1 MRETP
6 INQEI
11 KKRQESDNRS
21 QTSHLLHFLKI
32 MANSPKG
39 SKILAAVAASL
50 SVTSAVTELI
60 TIPAHATLADSEVQA
75 LNPRYQKYGTCP
87 TDSPCYILE
96 TRIIRAKVAD
106 PSEVSGDEN
115 YILPIWA
122 IVDGMGVNPHPHV
135 LSTGSEDIF
144 RINVSKRT
152 IGGERGSNMGTMFW
166 QRKTSSWVDLQNRDP
181 NAYRLH
187 LNKDFVIPI
196 SRERWSSEGLIFS
209 TTMMEHDNS
218 QGRDID
224 RAYLQMARKVQS
236 GLLQGATQARARL
249 NNPTYYGDAMKA
261 TEKFVKEAAPIAAKA
276 YATYQTGGAAAAAGT
291 TDLDTVTNLFKN
303 LWQGLAK
310 LDKDDVGQQV
320 SVYIPFASLRPGVE
334 KKQQVCG
341 KTDPTAINTGRFCVE
356 IGVKLTPYSAK
367 RTPSAFDKARQAGD
381 AGSSNQPAPGN
392 NQPPAA
398 GSTPGSNNQDTAC
411 ANSSTYMGVW
421 SFKDL
426 ATNKYARGGVTA
438 EGRNDLVGALGTA
451 VSNPNRA
458 WESFR
463 LYSIPGVAGGRRLQN
478 TIDGRWLETVNN
490 TGSLLLHG
498 PVRTCRTSTKDMQ
511 WRVVPVAGQRG
522 VYKLQNLRSN
532 QFVRVTPGGLLK
544 ANASEAQATP
554 FSWNKY

>member
-1 MRETP
+1 
-6 INQEI
+6 
-11 KKRQESDNRS
+11 
-21 QTSHLLHFLKI
+21 
-32 MANSPKG
+32 MANSNRRTCIFSALATSLSITSAMTG
-39 SKILAAVAASL
+39 LAAL
-50 SVTSAVTELI
+50 
-60 TIPAHATLADSEVQA
+60 PAHATLSDADVQS
-75 LNPRYQKYGTCP
+75 LNPRLQKYGSCP

-135 LSTGSEDIF
+135 LSTGSADIF
-144 RINVSKRT
+144 RVNIANRT
-152 IGGERGSNMGTMFW
+152 IGGDRGSNMGTMFW
-166 QRKTSSWVDLQNRDP
+166 QRETSSWADLQSRDP
-181 NAYRLH
+181 NAYKLH

-236 GLLQGATQARARL
+236 GLLQGATQARAQL

-261 TEKFVKEAAPIAAKA
+261 TEKFVKDAAPIAAKA
-276 YATYQTGGAAAAAGT
+276 YAAYQTGGAAAAAGT

-320 SVYIPFASLRPGVE
+320 SVYIPFASLQPGIE

-341 KTDPTAINTGRFCVE
+341 KTDPTASNTGRFCVE
-356 IGVKLTPYSAK
+356 IGVRLTPYSNK
-367 RTPSAFDKARQAGD
+367 TTPSAFDKARQSKGVGNSNQQGPSTNQPP
-381 AGSSNQPAPGN
+381 AGSSNQGN
-392 NQPPAA
+392 N
-398 GSTPGSNNQDTAC
+398 SQDTAC
-411 ANSSTYMGVW
+411 ANPKTDMGIW

-426 ATNKYARGGVTA
+426 NTNKYVRGGITA

-451 VSNPNRA
+451 VSNPNSA

-463 LYSIPGVAGGRRLQN
+463 LYSIPGVEGGRRLQN

-498 PVRTCRTSTKDMQ
+498 PVRSCNTSTKDMQ
-511 WRVVPVAGQRG
+511 WRVVPVPGQRG
-522 VYKLQNLRSN
+522 VYKLQNLESN
-532 QFVRVTPGGLLK
+532 QFVRITPGGLVK

-554 FSWNKY
+554 FGWNKY

>member
-1 MRETP
+1 
-6 INQEI
+6 
-11 KKRQESDNRS
+11 
-21 QTSHLLHFLKI
+21 
-32 MANSPKG
+32 MANSNRR
-39 SKILAAVAASL
+39 SRIASALATSL
-50 SVTSAVTELI
+50 SITSAVTGLSA
-60 TIPAHATLADSEVQA
+60 IPAHATLSDADVQS
-75 LNPRYQKYGTCP
+75 LNPRFQKYGSCP

-122 IVDGMGVNPHPHV
+122 IVDGMGVNPHPHI
-135 LSTGSEDIF
+135 LSTGSADIF
-144 RINVSKRT
+144 RVNIANRT
-152 IGGERGSNMGTMFW
+152 IGGDRGSNMGTMFW
-166 QRKTSSWVDLQNRDP
+166 QRETSSWADLQSRDP
-181 NAYRLH
+181 NAYKLH

-236 GLLQGATQARARL
+236 GLLQGATQARAQL

-261 TEKFVKEAAPIAAKA
+261 TEKFVKDAAPIAAKA
-276 YATYQTGGAAAAAGT
+276 YTAYQTGGAAAAAGT

-320 SVYIPFASLRPGVE
+320 SVYIPFASLQPGVE

-341 KTDPTAINTGRFCVE
+341 KTDPTASNTGRFCVE
-356 IGVKLTPYSAK
+356 IGVKLTPYSNK
-367 RTPSAFDKARQAGD
+367 TTPSAFDKARQSGGV
-381 AGSSNQPAPGN
+381 GSSNQQGPSTNQPPTGASNPGN
-392 NQPPAA
+392 N
-398 GSTPGSNNQDTAC
+398 SQDTAC
-411 ANSSTYMGVW
+411 ANPKTDMGIW

-426 ATNKYARGGVTA
+426 NTNQYVRGGVTA

-451 VSNPNRA
+451 VSNPNSA

-463 LYSIPGVAGGRRLQN
+463 LYSIPGVQGGRRLQN

-498 PVRTCRTSTKDMQ
+498 PVRSCDTSTKDMQ
-511 WRVVPVAGQRG
+511 WRVVPVPGQRG
-522 VYKLQNLRSN
+522 VYKLQNLNSN
-532 QFVRVTPGGLLK
+532 QFVRIAPGGLLK

-554 FSWNKY
+554 FGWNKY

>member
-1 MRETP
+1 MT
-6 INQEI
+6 N
-11 KKRQESDNRS
+11 SNRRTRLFS
-21 QTSHLLHFLKI
+21 
-32 MANSPKG
+32 A
-39 SKILAAVAASL
+39 LATSL
-50 SVTSAVTELI
+50 SITSALTGLSAV
-60 TIPAHATLADSEVQA
+60 PAHATLADADIQS
-75 LNPRYQKYGTCP
+75 LNPRLQKYGRCP

-144 RINVSKRT
+144 RVNIAKRT
-152 IGGERGSNMGTMFW
+152 IGGNRGSNMGTMFW
-166 QRKTSSWVDLQNRDP
+166 QRKTANWVDLQSRDP
-181 NAYRLH
+181 NAYKMH

-224 RAYLQMARKVQS
+224 RAYLRMARTVQS

-261 TEKFVKEAAPIAAKA
+261 TEKFVKDAAPIAGKA
-276 YATYQTGGAAAAAGT
+276 YAAYQTGGAAAAAGT

-320 SVYIPFASLRPGVE
+320 SVYIPFASLQPGVE

-341 KTDPTAINTGRFCVE
+341 KTDPTASNTGRFCVE
-356 IGVKLTPYSAK
+356 IGVKLTPYSRK
-367 RTPSAFDKARQAGD
+367 TTPSAFDKARQSGGVD
-381 AGSSNQPAPGN
+381 SP
-392 NQPPAA
+392 NQPPAG
-398 GSTPGSNNQDTAC
+398 GSNQPPSSPSNPGTNNQDTAC
-411 ANSSTYMGVW
+411 ANSSTYMGIW
-421 SFKDL
+421 SFRDL
-426 ATNKYARGGVTA
+426 STNKYARGGVKA

-463 LYSIPGVAGGRRLQN
+463 LYSIPGVRGGRRLQN

-498 PVRTCRTSTKDMQ
+498 PVRSCSTSTKDMQ

-522 VYKLQNLRSN
+522 VYKLQNLRNN

-544 ANASEAQATP
+544 ANASEAQATS
-554 FSWNKY
+554 FGWMKY

>member
-1 MRETP
+1 MSN
-6 INQEI
+6 IN
-11 KKRQESDNRS
+11 
-21 QTSHLLHFLKI
+21 TSRTF
-32 MANSPKG
+32 AA
-39 SKILAAVAASL
+39 LAATISL
-50 SVTSAVTELI
+50 TSSLAGMTAL
-60 TIPAHATLADSEVQA
+60 PAHATLSDGEVQS
-75 LNPRYQKYGTCP
+75 LNPRMQKYGTCP
-87 TDSPCYILE
+87 TDTPCYILE

-135 LSTGSEDIF
+135 LSTGSDDIF
-144 RINVSKRT
+144 RVNVSKRT
-152 IGGERGSNMGTMFW
+152 IGGDRGSNMGTMFW
-166 QRKTSSWVDLQNRDP
+166 QRETASWVDLQSRDP
-181 NAYRLH
+181 NAYKLH

-196 SRERWSSEGLIFS
+196 SRDRWSSEGLIFS

-261 TEKFVKEAAPIAAKA
+261 TEKFVKDAAPIAAKA

-320 SVYIPFASLRPGVE
+320 SVYIPFASLQPGVE

-341 KTDPTAINTGRFCVE
+341 KTDPTASNSGRFCVE
-356 IGVKLTPYSAK
+356 IGVKLTPHSNK
-367 RTPSAFDKARQAGD
+367 TTPSAFDKARQSGNAG
-381 AGSSNQPAPGN
+381 GSTA
-392 NQPPAA
+392 QPPA
-398 GSTPGSNNQDTAC
+398 GPSTPGNSNQDSAC
-411 ANSSTYMGVW
+411 ANPKTDMGLW
-421 SFKDL
+421 SFKDP
-426 ATNKYARGGVTA
+426 ATNKFARGGVTA

-451 VSNPNRA
+451 VTNPSRA

-463 LYSIPGVAGGRRLQN
+463 LYSIPGVEGGRRLQN
-478 TIDGRWLETVNN
+478 TIDGRWLETVND
-490 TGSLLLHG
+490 TGTLLLHG
-498 PVRTCRTSTKDMQ
+498 PVRSCNTSTKDMQ

-522 VYKLQNLRSN
+522 YYKLQNLRTN
-532 QFVRVTPGGLLK
+532 QFVKVSSGGLLK
-544 ANASEAQATP
+544 ANATEAQATA
-554 FSWNKY
+554 FGWNKY